1 MTLFLLFC
9 LDVSEF
15 TQHRESQVG
24 FRVADWCDRRTEAA
38 EDLVRSFSGEAGD
51 SCYKTMPTANA
62 GKIVK
67 NHRCPHCDA
76 SYNSLLCTKAN
87 LTQFRAVRTP
97 RTTQNQSYRPTPSRS
112 NF

>member
-1 MTLFLLFC
+1 LGDASAKWGNSHLGSASLIGHIG
-9 LDVSEF
+9 LPGGGR
-15 TQHRESQVG
+15 QP
-24 FRVADWCDRRTEAA
+24 AA

-76 SYNSLLCTKAN
+76 SYNSFLCTKTN
-87 LTQFRAVRTP
+87 LTQFRAVRAP
-97 RTTQNQSYRPTPSRS
+97 RTT
-112 NF
+112 